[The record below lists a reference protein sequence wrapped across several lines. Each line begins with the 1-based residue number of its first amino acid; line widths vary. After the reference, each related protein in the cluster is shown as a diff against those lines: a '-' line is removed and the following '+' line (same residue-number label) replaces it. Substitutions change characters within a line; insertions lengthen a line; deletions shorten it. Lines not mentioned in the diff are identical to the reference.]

1 MNCRWMVGPLLL
13 AAMVLAGCATGPD
26 YRRPE
31 ILVPE
36 AWRMGE
42 PATNSLATSRWK
54 PCIAIPC

>member
-13 AAMVLAGCATGPD
+13 MAMALAGCATGPD
-26 YRRPE
+26 YLRLE
-31 ILVPE
+31 ISVPE

-42 PATNSLATSRWK
+42 PATTCWPTSCWK